1 MEPKVSRRIYNKRFF
16 DPTKADDLEL
26 ALCYIRTGRWTGD
39 GCPFVHDWPYT
50 NVPDM
55 IKTELLLHYLP
66 KIIAEKNSDK
76 KIKVSKSNL

>member
-16 DPTKADDLEL
+16 DPSKADDLEI
-26 ALCYIRTGRWTGD
+26 ALSYVKTGRWPGD
-39 GCPFVHDWPYT
+39 GCPFIPDWPYT

-66 KIIAEKNSDK
+66 KIITEKNKTK
-76 KIKVSKSNL
+76 KSKNNL